1 METALKESL
10 WNYITTHNPE
20 LMFDLQEEYRVS
32 DYLAEKIAAVL
43 PEAERLL
50 QNGIPLISVKE
61 ICMEEMTEELKPSK
75 FLYVKRVL
83 EDEFPTAFEALTESY
98 MLNYEVLN
106 IMECCRD
113 IFGKFGFGS
122 ENENNRTLRYA
133 IMGEIN
139 DYLS

>member
-10 WNYITTHNPE
+10 WNYITIHNPE
-20 LMFDLQEEYRVS
+20 LMFDLQEEYCVS
-32 DYLAEKIAAVL
+32 DYLEQKITAVL

-50 QNGIPLISVKE
+50 QNGVPMITVKE

-83 EDEFPTAFEALTESY
+83 EEEFPTAFEALTESY

-106 IMECCRD
+106 IMACCAD
-113 IFGKFGFGS
+113 IFAKFGFGS

-139 DYLS
+139 HYLS